1 MSESDTER
9 PDGVGHPHPVKDEN
23 GPEDRVRRLPDALID
38 QIAAGEV
45 VERPAS
51 VVKELVENALDAGAR
66 RVRVDVRDGGKAL
79 IAVTDDG
86 CGMSPRDA
94 RVALERHATSKLSQ
108 LSDLEAVGSFGFRGE
123 ALPAIASVSR
133 MRLTTRPADDD
144 EGTRIEIDSGE
155 RIGEGAAGG
164 PPGTRIEVADLFARV
179 PARRKF
185 LKSHGTEWGHIIDW
199 LRRLAI
205 ALPGIHFEVRRD
217 DRAPL
222 VWPAVEDPLDRIA
235 AVLGEDEA
243 SRLVAVQAEDP
254 RGHLEAWVSTPEA
267 TRANANGLYLY
278 VNGRPVRDK
287 VMRHAVLQAYRDL
300 IPKGRFPSAVVFLTF
315 HGPGVDVNVHP
326 AKWEVRFADSQAV
339 HQLIRRAV
347 RDAMGNRGW
356 LANGEPA
363 TAVASSAGASSREAS
378 GMAPTTSRVDHTG
391 GAGRATDTVRDR
403 GASDW
408 VLAEPP
414 SPPTAKDAAPA
425 ALPGLD
431 APATAPRTTALQF
444 GQLRLI
450 GQLLASY
457 LLVEG
462 KEGLLLI
469 DQHAAHER
477 VLYERLRAQ
486 WFEAGVDRQGLLIA
500 TPVEL
505 DPLEAAALE
514 ANAETALRLGFEIES
529 FGQGSVMVRAIP
541 ALLAGR
547 DPTPLVRE
555 LASELAN
562 APVGADAGTDTAEA
576 SDSDTRLLAA
586 VDHAFATL
594 ACHSA
599 RRAGDHLDAKEQQQ
613 ILNDLDTIPWAPTCP
628 HGRPVAVSYG
638 LDEIE
643 RRFSRR

>member
-1 MSESDTER
+1 MSENGEER
-9 PDGVGHPHPVKDEN
+9 RDGAGDPHQIDGEN
-23 GPEDRVRRLPDALID
+23 RAESRVRRLPDALID

-66 RVRVDVRDGGKAL
+66 RIRVDIRDGGKAL

-86 CGMSPRDA
+86 CGMSARDA

-108 LSDLEAVGSFGFRGE
+108 LRDLEAVASFGFRGE

-133 MRLTTRPADDD
+133 MRLTTRPADCD
-144 EGTRIEIDSGE
+144 EGTRIEIDSGD
-155 RIGEGAAGG
+155 RVGESAAGG
-164 PPGTRIEVADLFARV
+164 PPGTRIEVADLFARI

-217 DRAPL
+217 DRPPL
-222 VWPAVEDPLDRIA
+222 VWPAVDDPLDRIA

-243 SRLVAVQAEDP
+243 SRLVPVQAEDP
-254 RGHLEAWVSTPEA
+254 QAHLEAWVSTPEA

-300 IPKGRFPSAVVFLTF
+300 IPRGRFPSAVVFLTF

-356 LANGEPA
+356 LASGEPA
-363 TAVASSAGASSREAS
+363 ASSGPVAGSTHT
-378 GMAPTTSRVDHTG
+378 APGAAPRPAERG
-391 GAGRATDTVRDR
+391 LGAGRGGETVRDR

-408 VLAEPP
+408 VLAEPTA
-414 SPPTAKDAAPA
+414 SPTATDREPT

-431 APATAPRTTALQF
+431 APIAAPRTTALQF

-462 KEGLLLI
+462 KDGLLLI

-486 WFEAGVDRQGLLIA
+486 WFDAGVDRQGLLLA

-514 ANAETALRLGFEIES
+514 ANTDTALRLGFEIES
-529 FGQGSVMVRAIP
+529 FGEGSVMVRAIP

-547 DPTPLVRE
+547 DPAPLVRE
-555 LASELAN
+555 LANELAN
-562 APVGADAGTDTAEA
+562 APSDAAGSADATLAR
-576 SDSDTRLLAA
+576 DSDTRLLAA

-599 RRAGDHLDAKEQQQ
+599 RRAGDHLEAGEQQQ

-628 HGRPVAVSYG
+628 HGRPVAVAYG
-638 LDEIE
+638 LEEIE